1 VDNPFKPRPLV
12 DVNVVSEF
20 GAFHEAEGTTEAE
33 SLENRDYTY
42 VPGFSNMRK
51 TRDLDLARLHRGEIK
66 GKEVSTLPVNMRWFR
81 TVKGSGSD
89 PDQMRMAA
97 ARNNKYRAV
106 TKADLDAKHPWL
118 TELPPGAQI
127 APDGTIKSAA
137 GDLALYVTDRENAAR
152 IAIRRK
158 KNIDES
164 VSAVEMQIGGLGQV
178 GSQHKGANP
187 TVDTK
192 IGGTK

>member
-12 DVNVVSEF
+12 DVNVISEF
-20 GAFHEAEGTTEAE
+20 GGVEDTKEFQEDGVGQ
-33 SLENRDYTY
+33 RDYTY
-42 VPGFSNMRK
+42 VPGFSDLRVA
-51 TRDLDLARLHRGEIK
+51 RDLDLARLHRNEIK
-66 GKEVSTLPVNMRWFR
+66 GRDVSTLPVNMRWFR
-81 TVKGSGSD
+81 TVKGTGSD
-89 PDQMRMAA
+89 PDQMRMAQ
-97 ARNNKYRAV
+97 ARNQKYRAA
-106 TKADLDAKHPWL
+106 TKSDIGQPWL
-118 TELPPGAQI
+118 TELPPGGQI

-137 GDLALYVTDRENAAR
+137 GDLALYVLDRENAAK

-158 KNIDES
+158 KNIDET
-164 VSAVEMQIGGLGQV
+164 VSAVEFQVGGLGQV